1 MLIIILLSFKTR
13 TAVYFRPPVF
23 LYFFK
28 FILWRDRSIQISKL
42 KIIVED
48 KKKKTETIPLK
59 DLEDCVQVSALPYDS
74 GESLMF

>member
-1 MLIIILLSFKTR
+1 MFLIPWEKYTEKRREKYIDMLIIILLSFKTR

-48 KKKKTETIPLK
+48 KKKKLRQYHLRI
-59 DLEDCVQVSALPYDS
+59 
-74 GESLMF
+74 